1 MDDPLLNILKRYD
14 ARNVPGGISTHS
26 TLRHE
31 GLNDNPILKYGWALC
46 VPEEKLDEF
55 NEELY
60 DLIFNKNVYFSLT
73 EGYREY
79 SPLYLDIDL
88 KYYDV
93 KSTDRIYTYDTV
105 SEIIK
110 LIRNHIDKYI
120 KCDDE
125 KYKECLVMEK
135 EHPILNKEKGFLKDG
150 IHILFPNIIGKY
162 KIFKQNFIKS
172 FSEREDEIL
181 DIFRNTCSILPDNE
195 VKDIFDG
202 NVSRWFSYGCG
213 KPDGKPYLVTKIVQ
227 YDDDKLIDNYY
238 GSKELLKK
246 ICVAKKFE
254 NNIECINNLDTLY
267 LSATLTKSTSSNSV
281 SFMDSD
287 FEDDEDD
294 DDYDPYYDKKDDGD
308 KEETVSETMMKDEL
322 QFIYKMVMKCLS
334 IKRAEE
340 YDLWIKL
347 GMCLKNHGGDT
358 LFKLWDE
365 FSQKGHNYKDEDESR
380 KFWDGFKRDGL
391 TIATLHWWARMDNID
406 GYREMKEEYVHDKIV
421 YSISNKG
428 QHDDV
433 AEVVYMLYKGE
444 YICADLKQHWY
455 HFNDT
460 RWVLCPKGWKL
471 QEALTKR
478 IKLLYKNYHKKYMDK
493 ADNDNDAIE
502 KELNEAKQKSAFGIY
517 QNLKSVTY
525 QNNIIESCKI
535 KFYVDK
541 VLDKFD
547 ADTKLMGFD
556 NCVFDMHENILR
568 EGRANDYITM
578 SNNINLPIHRNEL
591 PLKISELDK
600 LIQDR
605 VGKVKINKNG
615 DYIWDKDNWDDGDKQ
630 FYNNVKRDINR
641 FFFQILP
648 NKQLRKYCIKF
659 IASRLCGDVLEQR
672 FSIITGC
679 GANGKSILID
689 LIRNV
694 LGEYCLNLP
703 VTLLTQ
709 KRKASN
715 AACPEKAQTKGVR
728 LCYMQ
733 EPDSGEKINA
743 GEMKELTGG
752 DVITARK
759 LYQDVF
765 SFKPQ
770 FELMLMCNEKP
781 IIDDKTNGAWRRVQV
796 YPFESRFVDDK
807 KLLSDEKKIFIKDKM
822 LATKIKKWDVIFMSI
837 LMQEWNNMDGGM
849 NEDDIPD
856 CIRMETEAYKNQND
870 MLGSWIA
877 ENLTPSD
884 NTLTPFKELFND
896 FETWRDENC
905 SNFKVDKIQIKKRLI
920 EWQTASKYNYSK
932 EVNGKSN
939 PKFNLSV
946 IQE

>member
-1 MDDPLLNILKRYD
+1 MVELYDILKKYEKKD
-14 ARNVPGGISTHS
+14 NKSTHS
-26 TLRHE
+26 
-31 GLNDNPILKYGWALC
+31 ILPKGDISYLKNGWSLH
-46 VPEEKLDEF
+46 VPENKLDKF
-55 NEELY
+55 NE
-60 DLIFNKNVYFSLT
+60 DIHDIIFNQKKYIALT
-73 EGYREY
+73 DTFGEY
-79 SPLYLDIDL
+79 SPLYIDIDL
-88 KYYDV
+88 KYYNS
-93 KSTDRIYTYDTV
+93 KTSDRIYTYDTV
-105 SEIIK
+105 ISLIK

-120 KCDDE
+120 KCEDD
-125 KYKECLVMEK
+125 KYKECWVMEK
-135 EHPILNKEKGFLKDG
+135 EHPIMDTKKGLLKDG
-150 IHILFPNIIGKY
+150 IHLMFPNIIGEY
-162 KIFKQNFIKS
+162 KIFKNNFIKS
-172 FSEREDEIL
+172 FSDREDEIL

-202 NVSRWFSYGCG
+202 NVSKWFTYGCG
-213 KPDGKPYLVTKIVQ
+213 KPGNIPYLVTKIVQ
-227 YDDDKLIDNYY
+227 YDDDKLIDNYF
-238 GSKELLKK
+238 GTEEILKK
-246 ICVAKKFE
+246 LCLVKKFE
-254 NNIECINNLDTLY
+254 NNIECKNNLDTLY
-267 LSATLTKSTSSNSV
+267 LPTLTKSTSSNSV

-287 FEDDEDD
+287 FEDEDDEDE
-294 DDYDPYYDKKDDGD
+294 YDPYGNEEDGD
-308 KEETVSETMMKDEL
+308 NEEKTASETLIDDEIK
-322 QFIYKMVMKCLS
+322 FIYKIVLKCLS
-334 IKRAEE
+334 VKRAED

-347 GMCLKNHGGDT
+347 GMCLKNHGGDK

-365 FSQKGHNYKDEDESR
+365 FSKKGKNYKDNAECR
-380 KFWDGFKRDGL
+380 KFWNGFKRDGL

-406 GYREMKEEYVHDKIV
+406 GYREVKEEYVHDKII

-433 AEVVYMLYKGE
+433 AEVVYRLYKGE
-444 YICADLKQHWY
+444 YICADLKNLWF

-478 IKLLYKNYHKKYMDK
+478 IKMLYKRYHTKYMDE
-493 ADNDNDAIE
+493 ADNAADAID
-502 KELNEAKQKSAFGIY
+502 KELNEAKQKAAYSIY

-525 QNNIIESCKI
+525 QNNIMESCKI

-541 VLDKFD
+541 VVDKFD
-547 ADTKLMGFD
+547 ADTMLMGFD
-556 NCVFDMHENILR
+556 NCVFDMRENILR
-568 EGRANDYITM
+568 EGRPKDYITM
-578 SNNINLPIHRNEL
+578 SNKINLPIFKNEL
-591 PLKISELDK
+591 PLKVSELTK
-600 LIQDR
+600 LIQER
-605 VGKVKINKNG
+605 VGKTKTDKFGEEMWDTDHWDNG
-615 DYIWDKDNWDDGDKQ
+615 DKK
-630 FYNNVKRDINR
+630 FYNSVKRDINR

-648 NKQLRKYCIKF
+648 NKELRKYCVKF

-689 LIRNV
+689 LIRNA

-770 FELMLMCNEKP
+770 FELLLMCNDKP

-796 YPFESRFVDDK
+796 YPFESRFVDDE
-807 KLLSDEKKIFIKDKM
+807 KLLSDEKKVFRKDKQ
-822 LATKIKKWDVIFMSI
+822 LPIKIKRWDVIFMSI
-837 LMQEWNNMDGGM
+837 LMEEWIKMGGGM

-856 CIRMETEAYKNQND
+856 CIRNETNEYKNQND
-870 MLGSWIA
+870 MVGTWIT
-877 ENLTPSD
+877 ENLTPCD
-884 NTLTPFKELFND
+884 NTLTPFKELIND
-896 FETWRDENC
+896 FETWKEDNC
-905 SNFKVDKIQIKKRLI
+905 SNFKIDKIQIKKRLI
-920 EWQTASKYNYSK
+920 EWQTASKYTYSK
-932 EVNGKSN
+932 EVNGKNN
-939 PKFNLSV
+939 PKINLKIV
-946 IQE
+946 QE